1 MGIGRNFS
9 TFSNPAYNKR
19 TSTLTLVREDAN
31 KCFEELAQRNPTLSE
46 DDDEDNL
53 YQNEGIANKGFEE
66 EAQEYE
72 NLKLRPNEPDK
83 TTESIDEVTK
93 DSEESKEPVTPN
105 VKERPRKKAVLIMS
119 EEYENLENGFEIVT
133 ESDLGLRRPSEISV
147 GNDST
152 DTHTVSLTFSDTF
165 DGRHDRKLR
174 SQSEYLDMLKSNKG
188 GVMAN
193 GTNLGKPRSQ
203 SDSAGQLQTNKLT
216 LQART
221 ISASALSSFTIP
233 EKQIDSDEEFVK
245 IEDTVNKVASGE
257 LPEEVLSE
265 IHHDGSP
272 KQTSPKRLSLTMAT
286 ERALSTESIVLDTVP
301 PTPTVLVQESII
313 FEPETPNPIHL
324 DLSSP
329 QVLSPRRGRRAFT
342 LNDIVFK
349 IDKAVVTDSQ
359 YTEEKSKSS
368 PEIFKTLT
376 EKTGTL
382 KESLEVS
389 DLSAISASDTNLTRD
404 PVSNQIV
411 QVTRSE
417 YYKSIDSIASD
428 IDLAG
433 TDFAKDTAELQ
444 AKAVEAPN
452 KNIDLVTEK
461 RAEDVLEIQTS
472 EEAHP
477 VCSERDSGSSTLSE
491 NDSTSDSEIINDVEV
506 SKSIY
511 LSKEPNNETEKTCKN
526 DDLAGDSFDTTGEES
541 NATNMSS
548 SETATSDLPQTD
560 KSNTLAIETD
570 RPLELFDE
578 SHIDFEKDNFLCSS
592 TPTGD
597 SKSIHLWDIPPKS
610 LSTEENEKQKLRIS
624 SQTFNFDINDDEV
637 SSTDTSSEDIVISKC
652 TTGTGDCTQ
661 EPEVRAQ
668 TETSCEELDHINEES
683 ESHKLNPKDTETD
696 LTRSTASW
704 EMSYEVHDAG
714 IDITGNK
721 TKNSSLETDSSSLG
735 SWEMQDEVN
744 VTIPKDSIDAKAQK
758 NSSPEPSLSTSWDVI
773 EDSDSNGTEVNDT
786 SQEARQS
793 YYWEIADEA
802 YKANTNGNSGS
813 GTQENSSLEAGSS
826 ASWDIAECN
835 DDEFDC

>member
-31 KCFEELAQRNPTLSE
+31 KCFEELAQRNPTLPE
-46 DDDEDNL
+46 DDDEGNL
-53 YQNEGIANKGFEE
+53 YQNEGIANKGFEGE
-66 EAQEYE
+66 DYE
-72 NLKLRPNEPDK
+72 NLKLCPNAPDK
-83 TTESIDEVTK
+83 TDESIDEVSK
-93 DSEESKEPVTPN
+93 DSEESKEPVTPS

-133 ESDLGLRRPSEISV
+133 ESDLGLRRPSEISS

-174 SQSEYLDMLKSNKG
+174 SQSEYLDVLKSNKV
-188 GVMAN
+188 GVTAN
-193 GTNLGKPRSQ
+193 GANLGKPRSQ
-203 SDSAGQLQTNKLT
+203 SDSAGQIQTNKLSS
-216 LQART
+216 QVHT
-221 ISASALSSFTIP
+221 ISASALFSSTIL

-245 IEDTVNKVASGE
+245 IEDTVNKVVSGE
-257 LPEEVLSE
+257 LPEKVLSE
-265 IHHDGSP
+265 INHDDSP
-272 KQTSPKRLSLTMAT
+272 TQTSPKRLSLTMAT
-286 ERALSTESIVLDTVP
+286 ERALSTENIVLDTVP
-301 PTPTVLVQESII
+301 PTPTVLVQEPII
-313 FEPETPNPIHL
+313 FEPEIPNPIHL
-324 DLSSP
+324 DLSSQ

-349 IDKAVVTDSQ
+349 KDKTVVTDSQ

-368 PEIFKTLT
+368 PEIFKNLA

-382 KESLEVS
+382 KESSEVS

-404 PVSNQIV
+404 PFSNQNV

-417 YYKSIDSIASD
+417 YYKSIDSISSD
-428 IDLAG
+428 DDLAG
-433 TDFAKDTAELQ
+433 TDFAKDTPEMRANT
-444 AKAVEAPN
+444 VEAPS
-452 KNIDLVTEK
+452 KNVDLETER

-472 EEAHP
+472 KEAHR
-477 VCSERDSGSSTLSE
+477 VSTERDSGSGTLSE

-506 SKSIY
+506 SNSSI
-511 LSKEPNNETEKTCKN
+511 EPKNETEKTCKN
-526 DDLAGDSFDTTGEES
+526 DDLAGDSFDTIGEES
-541 NATNMSS
+541 NATNTPS
-548 SETATSDLPQTD
+548 SETPGSDLSQID

-578 SHIDFEKDNFLCSS
+578 SHIDFENVNFLCSS

-597 SKSIHLWDIPPKS
+597 SKSISLWDIPPKS

-637 SSTDTSSEDIVISKC
+637 SSTDTSSEHIVIPKC
-652 TTGTGDCTQ
+652 TNGTGACTQ
-661 EPEVRAQ
+661 EPEIRAQ
-668 TETSCEELDHINEES
+668 TETSSEELYHINEES
-683 ESHKLNPKDTETD
+683 ESHKFNPQDTETD

-704 EMSYEVHDAG
+704 EMSYEVHDAS

-721 TKNSSLETDSSSLG
+721 TKNSSQETDSSSLG
-735 SWEMQDEVN
+735 SWEIQDEVN
-744 VTIPKDSIDAKAQK
+744 ETIPKDSIDAKAPK
-758 NSSPEPSLSTSWDVI
+758 NSSPEPALSTSWDVI
-773 EDSDSNGTEVNDT
+773 EDSDSNGTEMNDT
-786 SQEARQS
+786 TQEAGQS
-793 YYWEIADEA
+793 YSWEIPDEA
-802 YKANTNGNSGS
+802 CKANSNGNSDS
-813 GTQENSSLEAGSS
+813 RTQENSSLEAGLS